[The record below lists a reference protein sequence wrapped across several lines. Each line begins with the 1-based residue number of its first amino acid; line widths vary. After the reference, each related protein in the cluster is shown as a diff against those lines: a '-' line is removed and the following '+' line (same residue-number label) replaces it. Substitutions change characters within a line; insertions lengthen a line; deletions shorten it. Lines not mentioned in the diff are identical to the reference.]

1 MLFDWKY
8 LVGKYESYFREN
20 MDLNHHGNL
29 SVIRKKKGFIKV
41 ADPNFCSFEGL
52 KLKGNGENVSR
63 LFCISGF

>member
-1 MLFDWKY
+1 
-8 LVGKYESYFREN
+8 